1 MEEPGNLDL
10 EFSTTN
16 GIPRAGQSG
25 YVAPYLEMEYGVTA
39 RWTSELYLEG
49 QSTSGDSTVF
59 TGWRWENR
67 YKVLGREHWINPVLY
82 LEYES
87 LNEASRIQKE
97 IEGGGPDLT
106 SPNALLT
113 SAHGHELEGKLI
125 LSSDYHDWNISENFI
140 LAKNFSQSEGIE
152 FGYAFGI
159 SRPLATLAS
168 ARDCHFCR
176 ENFSLGAE
184 VYGGLG
190 STLEFG
196 PRDQPAPGL
205 DEHIDDDRLGS
216 ERQLLVAQHQVDEAG
231 IGHGRRQVRNGGRQ
245 EHHGGIASGR
255 ESGLVSG
262 HKPRRARYK
271 LDARHCVIKTQSGA
285 QAGQG
290 RSSHGRMCATR
301 APNNIEALPKSEGD
315 LLERF
320 RSALVEARELMRRAE
335 RAARRR
341 QWREAAEQIKQSQAE
356 LDRAQYELIREM
368 RAENLSWPAIG
379 RELGERNWEAVYQR
393 FQRLERRFGQP
404 PPADEPPE
412 PQA

>member
-1 MEEPGNLDL
+1 MRPIFVACLSVLLPQLSAIGQESPFFVTYTHHMEEPGNLDL

-196 PRDQPAPGL
+196 PRDAAHYFAPVISWAVSDNSTL
-205 DEHIDDDRLGS
+205 RLS
-216 ERQLLVAQHQVDEAG
+216 PG
-231 IGHGRRQVRNGGRQ
+231 IGLTHETNPVLIRFGYTYELQGFGGRVAKLFGRR
-245 EHHGGIASGR
+245 
-255 ESGLVSG
+255 
-262 HKPRRARYK
+262 P
-271 LDARHCVIKTQSGA
+271 
-285 QAGQG
+285 
-290 RSSHGRMCATR
+290 
-301 APNNIEALPKSEGD
+301 
-315 LLERF
+315 
-320 RSALVEARELMRRAE
+320 
-335 RAARRR
+335 
-341 QWREAAEQIKQSQAE
+341 
-356 LDRAQYELIREM
+356 
-368 RAENLSWPAIG
+368 
-379 RELGERNWEAVYQR
+379 
-393 FQRLERRFGQP
+393 
-404 PPADEPPE
+404 
-412 PQA
+412 